1 MTSKIKLKQT
11 PLFNYYQKNKI
22 KLVDFG
28 GWAMPIQFTGIVEE
42 HKAVRNEA
50 GLFDVSH
57 MGEFLVE
64 GEDAKAYLNTLLTN
78 DVTKIAVGE
87 SQYHAMC
94 YPDGGTIDDLILSKL
109 AANSYLVTVNASNT
123 QKDYEW
129 MKEKII
135 GKVTLTNKS
144 DCIGLLAMQGPLA
157 EKLLQELT
165 KDDLSLIHSFHFKQ
179 QLSIAGIDDIM
190 VSRTGYTGENGF
202 ELYLASDKTEELWEK
217 LLEVGKERG
226 LKPCGLGSR
235 DTLRLESAYSLYG
248 HELTAE
254 SSPIQAGIGFAVKTT
269 KSSDFIGKKALK
281 QQHKEGMQQKI
292 RGFELLG
299 KGIARAGC
307 KLYDNKGK
315 EIGLVTSGTKSPTL
329 NKSIGLAF
337 INTENSAIGSEL
349 KIEIRT
355 KLVDAILVETP
366 FYGRKIK

>member
-1 MTSKIKLKQT
+1 MTLKNNLKQT

-28 GWAMPIQFTGIVEE
+28 GWAMPIQFTGIIEE

-64 GEDAKAYLNTLLTN
+64 GEDAKTYLNALLTN
-78 DVTKIAVGE
+78 DVSKIVVGE

-94 YPDGGTIDDLILSKL
+94 YPDGGTVDDLILSKL
-109 AANSYLVTVNASNT
+109 AENSYLVTVNAGNI
-123 QKDYEW
+123 QKDYHW

-135 GKVTLTNKS
+135 KKVTLTDTS
-144 DCIGLLAMQGPLA
+144 DLIGLLAIQGPLA
-157 EKLLQELT
+157 ERILQKLT
-165 KDDLSLIHSFHFKQ
+165 KDDLSVIQSFHFKQ

-190 VSRTGYTGENGF
+190 VSRTGYTGEDGF
-202 ELYLASDKTEELWEK
+202 ELYLAADKAAQLWEA
-217 LLEVGKERG
+217 LLEAGKEMG

-248 HELTAE
+248 HELTAD
-254 SSPIQAGIGFAVKTT
+254 SSQLQAGIGFVVKTT
-269 KSSDFIGKKALK
+269 KPTNFVGKKVLK
-281 QQHKEGMQQKI
+281 QQRKVGMQQKI

-307 KLYDNKGK
+307 KIYDDRGK
-315 EIGLVTSGTKSPTL
+315 EIGIVTSGTKSPTL

-337 INTENSAIGSEL
+337 INIENSERGSRL
-349 KIEIRT
+349 QVEIRT
-355 KLVDAILVETP
+355 KLIEAILVETP
-366 FYGRKIK
+366 FYKREIK